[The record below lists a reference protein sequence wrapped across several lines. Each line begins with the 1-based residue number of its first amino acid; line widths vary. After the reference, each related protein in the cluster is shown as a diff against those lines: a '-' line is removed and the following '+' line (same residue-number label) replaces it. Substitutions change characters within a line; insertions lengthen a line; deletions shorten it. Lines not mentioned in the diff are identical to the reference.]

1 MKVKELDKTV
11 TLAWSPKEQHP
22 VLLATGTAAQQ
33 LDASFSTS
41 ASLEL
46 YGLNLSEPG
55 LDLELKASTASEA
68 RFHRIVWG
76 GWNYSR
82 EGACGVIVGGCD
94 GGRLQ
99 IYNAAKLLAGEDSL
113 VAVRDTHTG
122 PVRGLDFNTYQ
133 TNLLASG
140 ASESEIFIWDLNNTN
155 TPMTPGAK
163 SQPNDDVLWLAWNKQ
178 VQHILASAFS
188 TRCVVW
194 DLRKNEPIMK
204 LSDSNLRVRWKVL
217 EWHPDIAT
225 QLCLASEDD
234 SNPVVQLWDLR
245 FASTPI
251 KTMERHTKGVLSLA
265 WCPKDPDL
273 LMSSGKDST
282 IYCWNPNTNDPGGE
296 VVCEM
301 MTSYQWNFEVAWCP
315 RNPSLIAS
323 CSFDGHASIYSLTGG
338 QQHVQTSKKI
348 ADSFPGM
355 EYAESPPVHTQMHH
369 QIQSAAELRKAPK
382 WLRKTSGVSFGF
394 GGKLVSFS
402 SDAHSVVISQVISEP
417 SMVERS
423 LELQSALT
431 TGDFGSICSQ
441 REDPIWPYI
450 SATLEPCP
458 KAAMKKLL
466 GFEQPQ
472 KFSKFDGEPVSS
484 GPQGDVDRI
493 TDGIGSLNQDPTSEN
508 FLSNSISTSDS
519 ILGDQFAVK
528 KSFILPTGDDVDGS
542 ICKALLVGSLDV
554 AVDLCLQQNRM
565 ADALVLAMTAGT
577 DLLLKTQAR
586 YFQQSKGQ
594 LSELIGAVVTEDWT
608 QVVANCNLDSWKE
621 SLAAILT
628 YSENEKLPSLC
639 ETLGNRLENEGGEEK
654 RVCAEICYIAANN
667 LSRLI
672 KLRTRKNVHLPTEK
686 LQELVEMIVVMQ
698 RGVSCEE
705 SGAADL
711 MTHYAELLASQGDL
725 STALTYVYGSQLEKP
740 AELYDRLACALG
752 QKTIYTQNQPSSY
765 SYQQN
770 QTSGF
775 GMQEQTSRIRRYS
788 NQSTSSWSGQAPQPN
803 TPLLNPTKGH
813 ALGPNRGS
821 FAAPP
826 EDNPKFG
833 SQYGAS
839 YFGSVPPQSP
849 LYNQAT
855 MFKPATGGPSEPPV
869 AANRVPPPLVPAASN
884 PYSHAQPQ
892 PTLFT
897 PQVQQAGPP
906 PTGPPAAPTLRNSP
920 SPAPSLG
927 RSKYIPDPS
936 VSGNALGMSYR
947 NQMSP
952 GPVAM
957 HPSQSNPALP
967 EQQQQPPYNN
977 AVQNFR
983 NQSYIPQQAGPAGWN
998 DPPAFS
1004 GPPKPKQKV
1013 EAAPQAPITHPLFGA
1028 APPEPMN
1035 PYQQSPMGMMNGN
1048 YNDQKSAPPPPSQF
1062 APTQQ
1067 QQQQQFLP
1075 QQQQQLGYGGGIVA
1089 PPSGPYVHQATA
1101 APVAA
1106 NQPPAPVAKIAE
1118 PPKPKPPIPDEHRQ
1132 LQTVFEDLRSQCTN
1146 AANNPQSKRKLEEVA
1161 RKLEMLYDALRDSK
1175 LSPGTLSGLHE
1186 LAKLVDAG
1194 DYAAGLGLHTQ
1205 LISGPDFSQI
1215 ASFMPGLK
1223 VLLQSALQ
1231 LGVYLH

>member
-1 MKVKELDKTV
+1 MKVKELDRTV

-55 LDLELKASTASEA
+55 LDLELKATTASQA

-76 GWNYSR
+76 GWNWR
-82 EGACGVIVGGCD
+82 GDGGAGGVIVGGCD

-99 IYNAAKLLAGEDSL
+99 IYNAAKLLAGEESL
-113 VAVRDTHTG
+113 LAVRDTHTG
-122 PVRGLDFNTYQ
+122 PVRGLDFNSYQ

-178 VQHILASAFS
+178 VQHILASAFA

-204 LSDSNLRVRWKVL
+204 LSDSNSRVRWKVL

-301 MTSYQWNFEVAWCP
+301 MTTYQWNFEVAWCP

-355 EYAESPPVHTQMHH
+355 EYAESPPVHTQMHN
-369 QIQSAAELRKAPK
+369 QMQSAAELRKAPK
-382 WLRKTSGVSFGF
+382 WLKKTSGVSFGF
-394 GGKLVSFS
+394 GGKLVTFS

-417 SMVERS
+417 WMVERS
-423 LELQSALT
+423 SELQSALT
-431 TGDFGSICSQ
+431 TGDYGSICSK
-441 REDPIWPYI
+441 RDDPIWPYI

-458 KAAMKKLL
+458 KAAMKRLL
-466 GFEQPQ
+466 GFQPPQ
-472 KFSKFDGEPVSS
+472 KFNKFDGEPVSC
-484 GPQGDVDRI
+484 GLQGDMDRI
-493 TDGIGSLNQDPTSEN
+493 TDGIGSLNQDPNSEN
-508 FLSNSISTSDS
+508 FLSNSVLNLDGN
-519 ILGDQFAVK
+519 LGNSFAVK
-528 KSFILPTGDDVDGS
+528 KSFTLPTSDDVDGS
-542 ICKALLVGSLDV
+542 ICKALLVGSIDV
-554 AVDLCLQQNRM
+554 AVDLCLQENRM

-594 LSELIGAVVTEDWT
+594 LCELIGAVVTEDWT
-608 QVVANCNLDSWKE
+608 QVVTNCNLDSWKE
-621 SLAAILT
+621 ALAAVLT
-628 YSENEKLPSLC
+628 HSKNEQLPGLC

-654 RVCAEICYIAANN
+654 LVSAEICYIAANN

-672 KLRTRKNVHLPTEK
+672 KLRTRKNVHLPTDK

-698 RGVSCEE
+698 RGVS
-705 SGAADL
+705 SDDTGAAGL
-711 MTHYAELLASQGDL
+711 LTHYAELLASQGDL
-725 STALTYVYGSQLEKP
+725 STALNYVHGSHLEKP

-752 QKTIYTQNQPSSY
+752 QKTIYAQNQSSSY
-765 SYQQN
+765 PYQQQN
-770 QTSGF
+770 QLPGY
-775 GMQEQTSRIRRYS
+775 GLQQQTSRIRRYS
-788 NQSTSSWSGQAPQPN
+788 NQSTSSWSGQPN
-803 TPLLNPTKGH
+803 TPLLNQAKPQPAAVSSQQPPLFNMQQRNT
-813 ALGPNRGS
+813 AP
-821 FAAPP
+821 AAPVV
-826 EDNPKFG
+826 
-833 SQYGAS
+833 Q
-839 YFGSVPPQSP
+839 PPS
-849 LYNQAT
+849 LYN
-855 MFKPATGGPSEPPV
+855 PA
-869 AANRVPPPLVPAASN
+869 AYDQMAPPPLIPAAASTD
-884 PYSHAQPQ
+884 PYSPQQPS
-892 PTLFT
+892 LFT
-897 PQVQQAGPP
+897 PQLQQAAPPPMP
-906 PTGPPAAPTLRNSP
+906 PTGPPPTVRNSP

-936 VSGNALGMSYR
+936 VSGNAMGMSYR
-947 NQMSP
+947 NQMSSA
-952 GPVAM
+952 PVM
-957 HPSQSNPALP
+957 HPSQPNPGLP
-967 EQQQQPPYNN
+967 DQQQPQPPYNN

-983 NQSYIPQQAGPAGWN
+983 NQSYIPQQSGPAGWN
-998 DPPAFS
+998 DPPAFT
-1004 GPPKPKQKV
+1004 GPPKPKLEHENMSAVHGGNRCWRRQQKV
-1013 EAAPQAPITHPLFGA
+1013 EVVPQAPITHPLFGA
-1028 APPEPMN
+1028 APQQPIN
-1035 PYQQSPMGMMNGN
+1035 HYQQSQMGMMNGN
-1048 YNDQKSAPPPPSQF
+1048 YNDQMSAAAPPPVQM
-1062 APTQQ
+1062 APVQQPQQ
-1067 QQQQQFLP
+1067 QQQQQ
-1075 QQQQQLGYGGGIVA
+1075 QQQYGGVVA
-1089 PPSGPYVHQATA
+1089 PPYVHQAAQA
-1101 APVAA
+1101 AIGSSQA
-1106 NQPPAPVAKIAE
+1106 PAPVAKAVE

-1132 LQTVFEDLRSQCTN
+1132 LQSVFDELRNQCSS

-1175 LSPGTLSGLHE
+1175 LSTGTLSGLHE

-1194 DYAAGLGLHTQ
+1194 DYAGGLGLHTQ